1 MNLGKKILEFRKR
14 NGLSQEQFGE
24 KLDVTRQTISNWEL
38 GETQPNPEQL
48 KLLSKELNISIDEL
62 LDNDIK
68 NVLIVKTSNTEKIAS
83 LTYKILKIFFI
94 VVVAIILIIFGLFL
108 NKIIYN
114 FKDRGR
120 LVDETIVCNLYGEV
134 HSFNIRYYELTG
146 EPKEFGG
153 DSYFADILDLGKYN
167 DVHQIF
173 NIINDYVKKNG
184 GICEMIKERY
194 LSEIVDITI
203 KDGTLTNTSASI
215 IINDHSPNKIV
226 YGSDFYIEKYEN
238 NLWNN
243 MTPIHDDYAFN
254 SMAYYVDENGIL
266 EMNHNWEY
274 IYGSLDK
281 GIYRLVKNVF
291 FESDIPVG
299 SEDEYYIWVEFEIG

>member
-38 GETQPNPEQL
+38 GGTQPNPEQL

-68 NVLIVKTSNTEKIAS
+68 NILIEKTSNTEKIAS

-120 LVDETIVCNLYGEV
+120 LVDETIVCNLYGED

-194 LSEIVDITI
+194 LS
-203 KDGTLTNTSASI
+203 
-215 IINDHSPNKIV
+215 
-226 YGSDFYIEKYEN
+226 
-238 NLWNN
+238 
-243 MTPIHDDYAFN
+243 
-254 SMAYYVDENGIL
+254 
-266 EMNHNWEY
+266 
-274 IYGSLDK
+274 
-281 GIYRLVKNVF
+281 
-291 FESDIPVG
+291 
-299 SEDEYYIWVEFEIG
+299 